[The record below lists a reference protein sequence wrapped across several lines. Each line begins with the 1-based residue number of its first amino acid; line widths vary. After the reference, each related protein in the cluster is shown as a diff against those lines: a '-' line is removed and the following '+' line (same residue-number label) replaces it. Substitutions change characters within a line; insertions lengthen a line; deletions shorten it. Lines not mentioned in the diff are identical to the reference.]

1 MYGSERRMCR
11 NALMEYGND
20 NSGTIPNKKLLDT
33 CVSAFEIAIR
43 EIRKIENGSSAEQ
56 WEEPIMLDKNTLGVM
71 KAELVKCGI
80 ELYRTGH
87 KNGREMLI
95 SSEDD
100 IASQISK
107 SISNIIDSTIFG
119 DRRL

>member
-1 MYGSERRMCR
+1 MANGT
-11 NALMEYGND
+11 D
-20 NSGTIPNKKLLDT
+20 NSGTIPNKRLLDT

-56 WEEPIMLDKNTLGVM
+56 WEEPIMLDKSTLGAM

-80 ELYRTGH
+80 ELYRTEY

-95 SSEDD
+95 CAEDD
-100 IASQISK
+100 IARQISK
-107 SISNIIDSTIFG
+107 SISDIIDSTVFW
-119 DRRL
+119 DKRK

>member
-1 MYGSERRMCR
+1 MAYE
-11 NALMEYGND
+11 ND

-33 CVSAFEIAIR
+33 CMSAFEIAIR

-56 WEEPIMLDKNTLGVM
+56 WEEPIILDKSILGEM

-80 ELYRTGH
+80 ELYRTGQ

-95 SSEDD
+95 RSEDD
-100 IASQISK
+100 IARQISK
-107 SISNIIDSTIFG
+107 SISDIIDSTIFG